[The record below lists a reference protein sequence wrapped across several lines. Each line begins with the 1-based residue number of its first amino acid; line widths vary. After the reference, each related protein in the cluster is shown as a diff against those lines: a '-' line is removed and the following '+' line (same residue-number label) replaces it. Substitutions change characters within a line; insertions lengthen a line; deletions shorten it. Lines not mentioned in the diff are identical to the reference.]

1 MKHIFLLL
9 AILAAYKT
17 GTSQILTI
25 RSEESREPLEFA
37 TLYSEHPK
45 AFSTTN
51 ARGQADVLSFAG
63 AEKIELRLIGYESRT
78 LSFAELEKAGF
89 EVFLSPGSISLGQVV
104 VSATKWEQEG
114 RQTPARVTTISARE
128 IALQNP
134 QTAADLLG
142 SSGQVFIQKS
152 QQGGGSPMIRGF
164 ATNRLLIAVDG
175 VRMNTAIFRSGNL
188 QNVISLDPFA
198 TERTEVLFGP
208 GSVIYGSDAIG
219 GVMSFYTLTPH
230 LAAGDK
236 TFVKGKGAARYAT
249 ANEEFSGHADANIG
263 WEKWALVSSFS
274 HNRYG
279 DLRMGSHGPEDYL
292 RPEYVQRIEGE
303 DRVLPNDD
311 ASVQKPSGY
320 SQTNL
325 LQKVRFQP
333 NEAWNL
339 TYAFHYSAT
348 TDYGRYDRL
357 LRYRNGLPRSA
368 EWRYGPQVWM
378 MNHLSISHKAEE
390 GIYDQFH
397 LNLAHQFFEESRID
411 RDFNDIE
418 RRRRVEKVNAYSAN
432 MDFSKALGE
441 RHQLLYGLEGVFN
454 DVNSS
459 GTNEDIRAG
468 KTQAG
473 PSRYPQSTWASYA
486 AYFTYQLEATERLLL
501 QAGARYGQ
509 FALDA
514 EFDTTFYPFPFT
526 SSNLRDG
533 ALTGSLGLV
542 FSPTEEWQLSAN
554 ASTGFRAPNVD
565 DVGKVF
571 DSEPGAVVVPNPGL
585 GAEYAYNAE
594 VGLARLFNNVLKIDL
609 ACFYTILDN
618 ALVRRSFTLNGQDSI
633 AYDGELSQ
641 VQAVQNAARASVR
654 GIQAG
659 LEAKLPAG
667 FGFSARFNYQN
678 GEEELD
684 DGSTSP
690 LRHAAPWFGVAR
702 LKYSA
707 NRLRLELNAFFNGEV
722 PYDDMPQEE
731 RSKDYLY
738 AADENGNPYSPAWH
752 TLNFRAMYQLTDYF
766 SITAGL
772 ENITHQRYR
781 PYSSGLAG
789 AGRNLVLAVRG
800 SF

>member
-1 MKHIFLLL
+1 MKKLLL
-9 AILAAYKT
+9 LLYLLAFYKT
-17 GTSQILTI
+17 GTSQILAI
-25 RSEESREPLEFA
+25 KSAESREPLEFA
-37 TLYSEHPK
+37 TLYSEAPE
-45 AFSTTN
+45 AFAATD
-51 ARGQADVLSFAG
+51 ARGRADVSAFAG
-63 AEKIELRLIGYESRT
+63 AEKIEVRLIGYESRT
-78 LSFAELEKAGF
+78 LSYAELEKAGF
-89 EVFLSPGSISLGQVV
+89 ELFLSPANISLDEVV
-104 VSATKWEQEG
+104 VSATKWEQG
-114 RQTPARVTTISARE
+114 RRQTPAHVAAISARE
-128 IALQNP
+128 VALQNP

-198 TERTEVLFGP
+198 TERAEVLFGP

-219 GVMSFYTLTPH
+219 GVMSFYTLSPH
-230 LAAGDK
+230 LAIGGK
-236 TFVKGKGAARYAT
+236 TFVKGRGAARYAT
-249 ANEEFSGHADANIG
+249 ANEEFSGHADASIG
-263 WEKWALVSSFS
+263 WKKWALVSSFS

-279 DLRMGSHGPEDYL
+279 DLRMGSHGPEEYL
-292 RPEYVQRIEGE
+292 RPEYVQHSEGE

-311 ASVQKPSGY
+311 PLVQKPSGY

-325 LQKVRFQP
+325 MQKVRFRP
-333 NEAWNL
+333 GEAWDF

-348 TDYGRYDRL
+348 TDYSRYDRL

-368 EWRYGPQVWM
+368 EWRYGPQLWM
-378 MNHLSISHKAEE
+378 MNHLSISHQAA
-390 GIYDQFH
+390 GGLYDRLH

-411 RDFNDIE
+411 RDFNDSE

-432 MDFSKALGE
+432 FDFSKALGG
-441 RHQLLYGLEGVFN
+441 RHRLLYGLEAVFN
-454 DVNSS
+454 DVNSG
-459 GTNEDIRAG
+459 GTNEDIRTGIAE
-468 KTQAG
+468 AG
-473 PSRYPQSTWASYA
+473 PARYPQSTWESYA
-486 AYFTYQLEATERLLL
+486 AYFTWQFDATEKLLL
-501 QAGARYGQ
+501 QAGGRYGQ

-514 EFDTTFYPFPFT
+514 AFDTTFFPFPFT
-526 SSNLRDG
+526 TASLNAG

-542 FSPTEEWQLSAN
+542 YNPTPEWQLSAN
-554 ASTGFRAPNVD
+554 ASTGFRSPNVD

-571 DSEPGAVVVPNPGL
+571 DSEPGSVVVPNPGL
-585 GAEYAYNAE
+585 EAEYAYNAE
-594 VGLARLFNNVLKIDL
+594 AGLARMFGKVLKADL
-609 ACFYTILDN
+609 TGFYTILDN
-618 ALVRRSFTLNGQDSI
+618 ALVRRNFTLNGQDSI
-633 AYDGELSQ
+633 VYDGELSQ
-641 VQAVQNAARASVR
+641 VQAIQNAARVTVR
-654 GIQAG
+654 GFQAG

-667 FGFSARFNYQN
+667 FGLSARFNYQK

-690 LRHAAPWFGVAR
+690 LRHAAPWFGIAR

-707 NRLRLELNAFFNGEV
+707 NRLRLELNALFNGEV
-722 PYDDMPQEE
+722 PYEDMPQEE

-738 AADENGNPYSPAWH
+738 AKDANGNPYSPAWH
-752 TLNFRAMYQLTDYF
+752 TLNFRAQYQLTDNF
-766 SITAGL
+766 SVTAGL
-772 ENITHQRYR
+772 ENITDQRYQ